1 MADADTDYINY
12 FEADLT
18 ATDRIYLVRFQRHIH
33 DATNVKTMG
42 VIPKSAGVDSR
53 EGFPGC

>member
-42 VIPKSAGVDSR
+42 VTSLLT
-53 EGFPGC
+53 GF